1 MLPGVR
7 EMARPKA
14 RLWLPSTV
22 VGSVFS
28 CVLSLFGYWCPLFW
42 PGFFVTAAIV
52 AVGHGEHW
60 DSRVL
65 VALATLGNAAL
76 YTWVAL
82 RVLKA
87 DVAADGRIGRPFTR

>member
-1 MLPGVR
+1 
-7 EMARPKA
+7 MAGPKT
-14 RLWLPSTV
+14 RLWLTSTV

-42 PGFFVTAAIV
+42 PGFFVAAAIV
-52 AVGHGEHW
+52 AVGRGGHW

-65 VALATLGNAAL
+65 LALATLGNAAL

-82 RVLKA
+82 RVLRA
-87 DVAADGRIGRPFTR
+87 DVAANGRIGRLFTR